1 MPSTPISTTLILGI
15 GNLLLGDEGLG
26 VHAAHRL
33 MQATLPEGVRV
44 LEIGTAILDALPDI
58 AAAGR
63 IIVIDAMQA
72 DGKPGTVYKIPHAQ
86 CQSAPCIGSMHGI
99 DLRRVLAL
107 AGRADTPEIMA
118 FGIEPAFIGW
128 SMTLSAEVEKSLP
141 RLIEAVSTEIG
152 QFCCAPSDI
161 QRSKAL

>member
-1 MPSTPISTTLILGI
+1 MPPTQPPTTLILGI

-26 VHAAHRL
+26 VHAANRL
-33 MQATLPEGVRV
+33 MHSALPEGVQV

-72 DGKPGTVYKIPHAQ
+72 DGEPGTVYRVPLAQ

-107 AGRADTPEIMA
+107 AGRADMPQILA

-128 SMTLSAEVEKSLP
+128 SMTLSAEVEKALP
-141 RLIEAVSTEIG
+141 GLIDAVVTEI
-152 QFCCAPSDI
+152 S
-161 QRSKAL
+161 